1 MNLKFW
7 RSRKVHWAT
16 PIQPPNPLSAGLTA
30 SAGLVRKICGYENRS
45 ELVGLVFYDSNNP
58 SRKQVICSFAGHADR
73 ARTTKAAPPSRS
85 AIPSVSRAA
94 RRENANIRFIFSVL
108 LRTFFAISGPFFFWK
123 KVKTNAFNPNGEH
136 LSKGSYDH
144 FRCFFGH
151 G

>member
-1 MNLKFW
+1 MRTLLKAP
-7 RSRKVHWAT
+7 RKD
-16 PIQPPNPLSAGLTA
+16 
-30 SAGLVRKICGYENRS
+30 GLVA
-45 ELVGLVFYDSNNP
+45 LVFDESNNP
-58 SRKQVICSFAGHADR
+58 SRKQSFAALLDML
-73 ARTTKAAPPSRS
+73 TAPAQPKRVAPSRS

-108 LRTFFAISGPFFFWK
+108 LRTFFAIPGPFFFWK
-123 KVKTNAFNPNGEH
+123 EVKTNAFNPNREH